1 MNTPNTPPIET
12 DAAIIGAGPVG
23 LFQVFELGLLEMQAH
38 VIDALPQI
46 GGQPAEL
53 YPAKPIYDIPAIP
66 VCSGQELTDALQ
78 KQIAPFAPTFHL
90 GHEVSTLQ
98 KQADGRFLLES
109 AQGLR
114 LLAKAVFIAAGV
126 GAFQPRRLAVP
137 GIEAFE
143 NRQLFYRVQRPTQFA
158 GQRLVIVGGGDSALD
173 WAVHLATLTEGR
185 PAEVLLLHRRDGF
198 QAAPATVAR
207 MRALCDAQQMQFM
220 VGQVTGFVAE
230 GDGEGNRLQAAEVMG
245 PDGETRRV
253 PLDALLVFLGMSPKL
268 GPIADWALDIER
280 KQLVVN
286 TETYGTSEP
295 GIFAVGDINTYPGKK
310 KLILCGFHEATLAA
324 YGALPFVF
332 PGKEVPFQYTTTSTR
347 LHQALGVSADKEAA
361 K

>member
-1 MNTPNTPPIET
+1 MTDTTTPLIET

-23 LFQVFELGLLEMQAH
+23 LFQVFELGLLEIRAH

-46 GGQPAEL
+46 GGQPSEL
-53 YPAKPIYDIPAIP
+53 YPDKPIYDIPAIP
-66 VCSGQELTDALQ
+66 VCSGQELTDALH

-126 GAFQPRRLAVP
+126 GAFQPRRLTVP

-143 NRQLFYRVQRPTQFA
+143 NRQLFYRVQRPADFA
-158 GQRLVIVGGGDSALD
+158 GKHVVIAGGGNSALD
-173 WAVHLATLTEGR
+173 WAIRFATQEADHR
-185 PAEVLLLHRRDGF
+185 PASVLLLHRRDGF
-198 QAAPATVAR
+198 QATPASVAQ
-207 MRALCDAQQMQFM
+207 MRALCEAQQMQFM
-220 VGQVTGFVAE
+220 VGQVVGFDAS
-230 GDGEGNRLQAAEVMG
+230 GDRLAAIEVMG
-245 PDGETRRV
+245 PDGVTRRV
-253 PLDALLVFLGMSPKL
+253 PLDALLAFLGMSPKL
-268 GPIADWALDIER
+268 GPIADWSLDIER

-286 TETYGTSEP
+286 TETYGTNEP

-332 PGKEVPFQYTTTSTR
+332 PGKEVPFQYTTTSTK
-347 LHQALGVSADKEAA
+347 LHKALGVSADGAAA